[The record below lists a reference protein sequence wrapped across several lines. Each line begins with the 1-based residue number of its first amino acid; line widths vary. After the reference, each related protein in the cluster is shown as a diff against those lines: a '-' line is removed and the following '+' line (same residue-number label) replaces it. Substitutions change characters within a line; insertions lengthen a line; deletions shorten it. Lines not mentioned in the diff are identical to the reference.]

1 VVPRTHKVMRLGG
14 KGAVTEVYEDA
25 ARMRATESAH
35 LAAGGHLCGALY
47 MAGYVVECKLKDLL
61 NRSGTPFP
69 RSGQAGHDLRG
80 LWEAA
85 GLRRADLQGHKRA
98 FLDYWSTSIRY
109 TSAVESTHDP
119 ADLLKGAKD
128 LASMVN
134 IRIRHACPRRVGRKS

>member
-1 VVPRTHKVMRLGG
+1 VVGPSEGTI
-14 KGAVTEVYEDA
+14 TEVYEDA
-25 ARMRATESAH
+25 ARIRATESAH

-61 NRSGTPFP
+61 SRSGIPFP

-85 GLRRADLQGHKRA
+85 GLRRTDLQGHKRA
-98 FLDYWSTSIRY
+98 FLDYWNTSIRY
-109 TSAVESTHDP
+109 SSQVDSPHDP
-119 ADLLKGAKD
+119 ADLLKGAMD

-134 IRIRHACPRRVGRKS
+134 IRIRYARSSRRGGRAS